1 MLQNLSII
9 NAYIHMYICHSTL
22 FDGLPLVYRHLLNQY
37 IPRYMY
43 VQVLLREEET
53 KMALDDAD
61 IKAVELDAQ
70 KALLE
75 QVGTASNLLHC

>member
-1 MLQNLSII
+1 MH
-9 NAYIHMYICHSTL
+9 AYEIKVTKTCVCT
-22 FDGLPLVYRHLLNQY
+22 
-37 IPRYMY
+37 
-43 VQVLLREEET
+43 QVLLREEET

-75 QVGTASNLLHC
+75 QVVILFYYPKLCTFSIRNYYVSMRKPYNS

>member
-1 MLQNLSII
+1 MDVCIWLCT
-9 NAYIHMYICHSTL
+9 Y
-22 FDGLPLVYRHLLNQY
+22 F
-37 IPRYMY
+37 
-43 VQVLLREEET
+43 QVLLREEET

-75 QVGTASNLLHC
+75 QVAVLIYYPKSCTPYRSIRSSFVNMRKPYNS

>member
-1 MLQNLSII
+1 
-9 NAYIHMYICHSTL
+9 
-22 FDGLPLVYRHLLNQY
+22 
-37 IPRYMY
+37 MY

-75 QVGTASNLLHC
+75 QVGTASNLATTLLDNFTTVSCTCVNRSYFASTRKLYNS

>member
-1 MLQNLSII
+1 MKLTVSK
-9 NAYIHMYICHSTL
+9 T
-22 FDGLPLVYRHLLNQY
+22 
-37 IPRYMY
+37 
-43 VQVLLREEET
+43 QVLLREEET

-75 QVGTASNLLHC
+75 QVVM

>member
-1 MLQNLSII
+1 MTVR
-9 NAYIHMYICHSTL
+9 TL
-22 FDGLPLVYRHLLNQY
+22 YNNEYMNISCVY
-37 IPRYMY
+37 IPNTIFRRIFILNLK
-43 VQVLLREEET
+43 VIISQLVKVLLREEET

-75 QVGTASNLLHC
+75 QAC

>member
-1 MLQNLSII
+1 
-9 NAYIHMYICHSTL
+9 
-22 FDGLPLVYRHLLNQY
+22 
-37 IPRYMY
+37 MY

-70 KALLE
+70 KAFLE
-75 QVGTASNLLHC
+75 QVGS

>member
-1 MLQNLSII
+1 MIQKFLYRGITNSYVYLWSITDADVRI
-9 NAYIHMYICHSTL
+9 WLRTY
-22 FDGLPLVYRHLLNQY
+22 F
-37 IPRYMY
+37 
-43 VQVLLREEET
+43 QVLLREEET

-75 QVGTASNLLHC
+75 QVAV